1 MSFEMVADKIE
12 QIAPEYQG
20 ELVQFID
27 FLLYR
32 QNEATPAGSPN
43 SAVRESKPR
52 RQAGGLSGP
61 FHMAED
67 FDEPLE
73 AFAEYM

>member
-1 MSFEMVADKIE
+1 MPFEMVADKIE
-12 QIAPEYQG
+12 KIAPEYQG

-27 FLLYR
+27 FLLFR
-32 QNEATPAGSPN
+32 QNEVSPN
-43 SAVRESKPR
+43 SSSSLSNERKPR
-52 RQAGGLSGP
+52 RHAGGLSGA

-73 AFAEYM
+73 EFAEYM

>member
-1 MSFEMVADKIE
+1 MPFEMVADKIE
-12 QIAPEYQG
+12 KIAPEYQG

-27 FLLYR
+27 FLLFK
-32 QNEATPAGSPN
+32 QNVVSPRSSSSLATDC
-43 SAVRESKPR
+43 KPR
-52 RQAGGLSGP
+52 RHAGGLPGA

-73 AFAEYM
+73 EFAEYM